1 MSGRYKL
8 SSRVACVVT
17 AMLGGL
23 GASASRAQT
32 AEPSTTPLEEVTVTA
47 RKRSESLQ
55 RVPEAVVVVD
65 SADLEKKSVNQIND
79 VLATTPNLAISNGQD
94 PGLAM
99 INIRGI
105 DQVRNG
111 EPPVAFIVDGVQLID
126 SDNFSQDLYDVQSIQ
141 ILKGPQGAFYGRDA
155 VGGAIVVTTK
165 PPTNDLEGFIKST
178 YGNGGELDTQLALRG
193 PLVKDKVLFSLAG
206 GEEHFDGL
214 IDNVTLNRKVDFRS
228 EQNLRARLLVLPSD
242 DLTVDLRASYSYLD
256 AGASYYIPIP
266 DGNPDNTTV
275 PVQAHELGW
284 SRRQTR
290 DTSLKIDYTL
300 PFATL
305 SSVTSYSDTRFYIHE
320 DLLWT
325 ADSDEGI
332 DQSRSAH
339 GWTQEVR
346 LTSPSEQRLRWMVG
360 AYGMSVDRPVVT
372 DFLLD
377 TNGAGQLNAAFP
389 SANVLQYET
398 DAAGFGQINYDVLA
412 NLELTLALRYD
423 EESRDQTDHLTGDK
437 VSGSWSKPQPKVSLA
452 YRWTPDLMLYGT
464 YAVGFRSGGFNAP
477 SPAYPLL
484 YQPES
489 VDSYELGFKSTLWD
503 QRLRLE
509 GALFYNKITDFQEFA
524 FVGAYQGLFNLDK
537 SHTDGGELQA
547 TWKVS
552 EGLRLDLGLG
562 YTNSRID
569 DYRLKGAQFETAIPV
584 VPAQIVGNSL
594 PLVWR
599 ESESL
604 GVEYTHLLPFDSGWS
619 MTWRTDLSSRQ
630 DMYWQIDNL
639 AEERPRT
646 ILDMSIRAYNDLWSV
661 MAYAKDLNN
670 RQYDE
675 EYFEKN
681 WCCATNIRYP
691 NEPRRFGV
699 TVKRSF

>member
-1 MSGRYKL
+1 
-8 SSRVACVVT
+8 
-17 AMLGGL
+17 
-23 GASASRAQT
+23 
-32 AEPSTTPLEEVTVTA
+32 
-47 RKRSESLQ
+47 
-55 RVPEAVVVVD
+55 
-65 SADLEKKSVNQIND
+65 
-79 VLATTPNLAISNGQD
+79 
-94 PGLAM
+94 
-99 INIRGI
+99 
-105 DQVRNG
+105 
-111 EPPVAFIVDGVQLID
+111 
-126 SDNFSQDLYDVQSIQ
+126 
-141 ILKGPQGAFYGRDA
+141 
-155 VGGAIVVTTK
+155 
-165 PPTNDLEGFIKST
+165 
-178 YGNGGELDTQLALRG
+178 
-193 PLVKDKVLFSLAG
+193 
-206 GEEHFDGL
+206 
-214 IDNVTLNRKVDFRS
+214 
-228 EQNLRARLLVLPSD
+228 
-242 DLTVDLRASYSYLD
+242 
-256 AGASYYIPIP
+256 
-266 DGNPDNTTV
+266 
-275 PVQAHELGW
+275 
-284 SRRQTR
+284 
-290 DTSLKIDYTL
+290 
-300 PFATL
+300 
-305 SSVTSYSDTRFYIHE
+305 
-320 DLLWT
+320 
-325 ADSDEGI
+325 
-332 DQSRSAH
+332 
-339 GWTQEVR
+339 
-346 LTSPSEQRLRWMVG
+346 
-360 AYGMSVDRPVVT
+360 VT

-423 EESRDQTDHLTGDK
+423 KESRDQTDHLTGDK

-477 SPAYPLL
+477 SPAYPLS

-547 TWKVS
+547 AFKVS
-552 EGLRLDLGLG
+552 DGLRLDLGLG

-569 DYRLKGAQFETAIPV
+569 EYRLKGAQFETAIPV

-646 ILDMSIRAYNDLWSV
+646 ILDMSIRAYNDVWSV